1 MNRFFSYG
9 FFAKESIVF
18 SVPFSINFDNQGLN
32 LFCKGKSLKD
42 DEIKIEREGNN
53 IFLEG
58 LPIAD
63 VNNPK
68 LPINYFNEILM
79 RIGDND
85 LSFELLPRILK
96 LNIEIRKKIM
106 NESQIL
112 DNKVS
117 KILTSLLE
125 YELGLILSDN

>member
-1 MNRFFSYG
+1 
-9 FFAKESIVF
+9 
-18 SVPFSINFDNQGLN
+18 
-32 LFCKGKSLKD
+32 
-42 DEIKIEREGNN
+42 
-53 IFLEG
+53 
-58 LPIAD
+58 
-63 VNNPK
+63 
-68 LPINYFNEILM
+68 M